1 MTMSKVIDEGTA
13 NITPTLKK
21 KNALLVSV
29 FKFIKPW
36 FYITWTIYPVAYLM
50 PGLIPLLGET
60 NSFLGTVVVSQQVLY
75 TIADV
80 TSKVIYGIMLNTVST
95 FLSTEE
101 GFQEA
106 N

>member
-1 MTMSKVIDEGTA
+1 
-13 NITPTLKK
+13 
-21 KNALLVSV
+21 
-29 FKFIKPW
+29 
-36 FYITWTIYPVAYLM
+36 
-50 PGLIPLLGET
+50 
-60 NSFLGTVVVSQQVLY
+60 VSQQVLY

>member
-1 MTMSKVIDEGTA
+1 
-13 NITPTLKK
+13 
-21 KNALLVSV
+21 V

-36 FYITWTIYPVAYLM
+36 FYITWTIYPIAYLM
-50 PGLIPLLGET
+50 PGLFGLIGLDSTL
-60 NSFLGTVVVSQQVLY
+60 VVSQQVLY